1 MVDLKE
7 LQKEVMRNK
16 VEKGFNTTDVASE
29 FCRAYE
35 ELSEAF
41 SKHNKNLPGVA
52 EEFADVMIFILGM
65 SEILGFDLEK
75 ELVRKIEINKNRK
88 YKTPSGK
95 RSARRVQ
102 KFSSRVRNFLLIGAG
117 AGGHFGHQKWNQHCN
132 GCQ

>member
-1 MVDLKE
+1 MCAGLERKTKRWYIITMVDLKE

-41 SKHNKNLPGVA
+41 SKHNKNQPGVA

-75 ELVRKIEINKNRK
+75 ELVRKIEINKHRK
-88 YKTPSGK
+88 YKKSKSPEGK
-95 RSARRVQ
+95 DIFIRI
-102 KFSSRVRNFLLIGAG
+102 KTDEDP
-117 AGGHFGHQKWNQHCN
+117 
-132 GCQ
+132 